1 LKKEQVERR
10 GLDVEKG
17 VVKEL
22 TSMKELG
29 AFLSGDEELYQW
41 WRINMGYQKD
51 DEG

>member
-22 TSMKELG
+22 TSMKEWG
-29 AFLSGDEELYQW
+29 FFEWDEELYQW